1 MTLRVRDR
9 ANKEAR
15 LEADQ
20 QAREVRKQELK
31 NATKPWADLHLDSYD
46 KEITREL
53 LEENATLVEESVKSP
68 AQAQEQINAEY
79 LKRAREVAD
88 VWCESEPAYYMS
100 SANSEA
106 MTNWLIE
113 HPEHRADNL
122 ESFNQAFTEL
132 RKQGKLEQRP
142 QPSREDKARDYFEK
156 VVHHAEGRDWT
167 EHDLDRLSADRYK
180 VVMNIPQRAPLGSL
194 LRPHTTP
201 YQGAWDVDL
210 LRK

>member
-1 MTLRVRDR
+1 MVRS
-9 ANKEAR
+9 KEAAKHFT
-15 LEADQ
+15 EAEPLYFKCQDNFQ
-20 QAREVRKQELK
+20 IMASYITAHNLPTDSV
-31 NATKPWADLHLDSYD
+31 DSY
-46 KEITREL
+46 
-53 LEENATLVEESVKSP
+53 
-68 AQAQEQINAEY
+68 
-79 LKRAREVAD
+79 
-88 VWCESEPAYYMS
+88 
-100 SANSEA
+100 SEA
-106 MTNWLIE
+106 FSKT
-113 HPEHRADNL
+113 RAQL
-122 ESFNQAFTEL
+122 
-132 RKQGKLEQRP
+132 KQHP